1 MTPDINTIKRVNH
14 GVAYLFVFGFISLFV
29 PNSHSETNE
38 VIGSYS
44 NWPTDWIPLNGLNDP
59 NDGLAK
65 THLDFVGNTTN
76 ACGFYASTNGYVFF
90 RQRVQANT
98 TNQTT
103 FGNAH
108 FVLINLI
115 GTNYNAGLGE
125 DGYPDYAFGWDNYNN
140 TDIAKHGLEMQVRNT
155 VGSSWSTSNLA
166 DIDGDAARK
175 AINDINGDGRT
186 TDGYVRVISEQNTTN
201 FNFTTVIDYAVK
213 WSYLQTYT
221 GLNSNQSWKVAFASL
236 DSSND
241 HGDIKNGD
249 IAGGASPSS
258 PLTNGWTEIYST
270 PTGSEFSHQGT
281 FFSFAMISVDEH
293 RMHLAQ
299 NNKKAFCSPN
309 NPAKRKEDR
318 RVGRRYIL

>member
-1 MTPDINTIKRVNH
+1 MKPYITHFNCPYRCVVLVLAIGLMRLLTSTSF
-14 GVAYLFVFGFISLFV
+14 AA
-29 PNSHSETNE
+29 TNE
-38 VIGSYS
+38 VIGSTT
-44 NWPTDWIPLNGLNDP
+44 NWPTTWIPLNGLNDV
-59 NDGLAK
+59 NDGLSK
-65 THLDFVGNTTN
+65 THLDFVGNTAN
-76 ACGFYASTNGYVFF
+76 PCGFYASTNGYLFF

-115 GTNYNAGLGE
+115 GTNYNAGAGE

-140 TDIAKHGLEMQVRNT
+140 TDIAKHGLEMQVRAT
-155 VGSSWSTSNLA
+155 IGATWSTSNLA
-166 DIDGDAARK
+166 DIDGDPSAK
-175 AINDINGDGRT
+175 AINDINGTGRT

-201 FNFTTVIDYAVK
+201 FSFTTVIDYAVK

-236 DSSND
+236 DSNND

-258 PLTNGWTEIYST
+258 PVTNGWTSIVSS
-270 PTGSEFSHQGT
+270 PTGSEPLPQPT
-281 FFSFAMISVDEH
+281 FFSF
-293 RMHLAQ
+293 
-299 NNKKAFCSPN
+299 F
-309 NPAKRKEDR
+309 
-318 RVGRRYIL
+318 